1 MKSTLLH
8 CFLGLLLLTEATTA
22 RRHIFFPRYELE
34 EQDEVQAADS
44 PEASQRLVFLLQYM
58 ATDYDRAVQNG
69 QIIDSLEYGEM
80 QRFAGDALKIYQS
93 TTGIQQQTL
102 NRLRQLE
109 KLIAARA
116 ALPQIRKICDE
127 TTAILVVEKNLFVF
141 PQNTPNLA
149 YGRDLFQ
156 ENCVSC
162 HGALGAGDGP
172 SADTLNPKPR
182 DFTAPERMNLL
193 TPFQFYQA
201 ITFGVEGTA
210 MPSFSEAFAPRQ
222 RWNLAFY
229 LMTLRRDF
237 QPEAPATPQKLTL
250 QQLATKNNVEL
261 QTLLSSRNGLPHAD
275 SSNHL
280 ASTVDYY
287 RQNPPRLT
295 VDEYLTI
302 AETGLNQSLAA
313 YQRAD
318 SLLAMQAVEEAYWQ
332 GFESIEVILPP
343 QIYLEFERAHLEYRA
358 CIEEKRPPEK
368 ARAAAKSMFKT
379 LQQIRKQK
387 FTRTAE

>member
-1 MKSTLLH
+1 MKRTLLP
-8 CFLGLLLLTEATTA
+8 CVLGLLLLTEATTA
-22 RRHIFFPRYELE
+22 RRYIFFPSYELE
-34 EQDEVQAADS
+34 EQDDALATDS
-44 PEASQRLVFLLQYM
+44 PESSQRLVFLLQYL

-69 QIIDSLEYGEM
+69 KIVDSLEYGEM
-80 QRFAGDALKIYQS
+80 QRFAGEALKIYQS

-102 NRLRQLE
+102 IRLRQLE
-109 KLIAARA
+109 RLITVRA
-116 ALPQIRKICDE
+116 AVPQIRKICDE
-127 TTAILVVEKNLFVF
+127 ATAILVVEKNLSVF
-141 PQNTPNLA
+141 PQNTPNLT

-182 DFTAPERMNLL
+182 DFTAPERMSLR

-237 QPEAPATPQKLTL
+237 QPMAPATPRKLTL

-261 QTLLSSRNGLPHAD
+261 KAFLSSRNGSPRAD
-275 SSNHL
+275 LSHHL
-280 ASTVDYY
+280 SRAVDY
-287 RQNPPRLT
+287 
-295 VDEYLTI
+295 
-302 AETGLNQSLAA
+302 
-313 YQRAD
+313 
-318 SLLAMQAVEEAYWQ
+318 
-332 GFESIEVILPP
+332 
-343 QIYLEFERAHLEYRA
+343 
-358 CIEEKRPPEK
+358 
-368 ARAAAKSMFKT
+368 
-379 LQQIRKQK
+379 
-387 FTRTAE
+387 

>member
-1 MKSTLLH
+1 
-8 CFLGLLLLTEATTA
+8 LGLLLLAEATTA
-22 RRHIFFPRYELE
+22 RRHIFLPSYELE
-34 EQDEVQAADS
+34 EQDDALATDS
-44 PEASQRLVFLLQYM
+44 PEASQRVVFLLQYL
-58 ATDYDRAVQNG
+58 ATDYDRAVQDG
-69 QIIDSLEYGEM
+69 QIVDSLEYGEM
-80 QRFAGDALKIYQS
+80 QRFAGEALKIYHS

-102 NRLRQLE
+102 IRLRQLE

-127 TTAILVVEKNLFVF
+127 AMAILIEEKNLSVF
-141 PQNTPNLA
+141 PQNTPNLT

-162 HGALGAGDGP
+162 HGVLGAGDGP

-182 DFTAPERMNLL
+182 DFTAPERMSLL

-237 QPEAPATPQKLTL
+237 QPVALATSQRLTL

-261 QTLLSSRNGLPHAD
+261 QTILSSRKSPPHAD
-275 SSNHL
+275 SSQRL
-280 ASTVDYY
+280 ARVVDYY
-287 RQNPPRLT
+287 RQNPPRLSM
-295 VDEYLTI
+295 DELVTI
-302 AETGLNQSLAA
+302 VETGLKQSLAA

-318 SLLAMQAVEEAYWQ
+318 SLQAMQAVEEAYWQ
-332 GFESIEVILPP
+332 GFEPIEAILPS
-343 QIYLEFERAHLEYRA
+343 QVYLEFERAHLEYRA
-358 CIEEKRPPEK
+358 CIEEKRPPES
-368 ARAAAKSMFKT
+368 ARAAAKSMLKT
-379 LQQIRKQK
+379 LRQIRRQK
-387 FTRTAE
+387 LIRTAE

>member
-1 MKSTLLH
+1 
-8 CFLGLLLLTEATTA
+8 
-22 RRHIFFPRYELE
+22 
-34 EQDEVQAADS
+34 
-44 PEASQRLVFLLQYM
+44 
-58 ATDYDRAVQNG
+58 
-69 QIIDSLEYGEM
+69 
-80 QRFAGDALKIYQS
+80 
-93 TTGIQQQTL
+93 
-102 NRLRQLE
+102 
-109 KLIAARA
+109 
-116 ALPQIRKICDE
+116 
-127 TTAILVVEKNLFVF
+127 
-141 PQNTPNLA
+141 
-149 YGRDLFQ
+149 
-156 ENCVSC
+156 
-162 HGALGAGDGP
+162 
-172 SADTLNPKPR
+172 
-182 DFTAPERMNLL
+182 LL

-280 ASTVDYY
+280 ASTVDYH

-302 AETGLNQSLAA
+302 AETGLKQSLAA
-313 YQRAD
+313 YQHAD
-318 SLLAMQAVEEAYWQ
+318 SLQAMQAMEAAYWQ
-332 GFESIEVILPP
+332 GFESIEVLLPP
-343 QIYLEFERAHLEYRA
+343 QIYLEFEHAHLEYCA
-358 CIEEKRPPEK
+358 CIEVKKTPEK
-368 ARAAAKSMFKT
+368 ARAAAKAMFKT

-387 FTRTAE
+387 LTWTAE

>member
-1 MKSTLLH
+1 MKCTLLP
-8 CFLGLLLLTEATTA
+8 CVLGLLLLTEATTA
-22 RRHIFFPRYELE
+22 HRHIFSPSNQLE
-34 EQDEVQAADS
+34 EQDEVRTDDA
-44 PEASQRLVFLLQYM
+44 PEASQRLVFLLQYL

-69 QIIDSLEYGEM
+69 QIVDSLEYGEM
-80 QRFAGDALKIYQS
+80 QRFAGEALKIYQS

-102 NRLRQLE
+102 IRLRQLE
-109 KLIAARA
+109 RLIAVRA
-116 ALPQIRKICDE
+116 AVPQIRKICDE
-127 TTAILVVEKNLFVF
+127 ATAILVAEKNLSVF
-141 PQNTPNLA
+141 PQNTPNLV

-162 HGALGAGDGP
+162 HGTLGAGDGP

-182 DFTAPERMNLL
+182 DFTAPERMSLL

-237 QPEAPATPQKLTL
+237 QPEAPATLQKLTL
-250 QQLATKNNVEL
+250 QQMATKSNAEL
-261 QTLLSSRNGLPHAD
+261 EALLSSRNGLPHAD
-275 SSNHL
+275 SSHHF
-280 ASTVDYY
+280 ARAVDYY

-295 VDEYLTI
+295 MEEYLTI
-302 AETGLNQSLAA
+302 VETGLKQSLAA

-318 SLLAMQAVEEAYWQ
+318 SLQAMQAVEEGYWQ
-332 GFESIEVILPP
+332 GFEPIEVILPP
-343 QIYLEFERAHLEYRA
+343 QIYLEFERAHLDYRS
-358 CIEEKRPPEK
+358 CIEEKKPPEK

-379 LQQIRKQK
+379 LRQIRQQK
-387 FTRTAE
+387 LTRTAE